1 MIHKGE
7 VIVARDPDLKDMYYC
22 EIVTDGEEN
31 KGNLLCRIL
40 SMAHYPIQHAI
51 LDGSVP
57 NENPPLPQGAKARL
71 QFVRRVTT
79 PDKWHHNYE
88 DSVTRCLAEYTNR
101 RRGLYQDLEDV
112 PDGLRHGVKRPDKRE
127 FEILERHRH
136 REYQAKRYWINH

>member
-22 EIVTDGEEN
+22 EVVTDGEEN

-40 SMAHYPIQHAI
+40 
-51 LDGSVP
+51 DGSIP

-71 QFVRRVTT
+71 EFVRRVTT

-112 PDGLRHGVKRPDKRE
+112 PDGLRRGVKRPDKRE